1 MLNSQVWID
10 TDQFKRLKKIS
21 IAWAYLLRWGFERGG
36 YFKNKE
42 YYIKNRNSCIVG
54 NAQFRQGIHTAAE
67 RKCKECDKY
76 AFSLFE
82 NAMLNTTMGF
92 KKDLNNFMTHFENEH
107 QNNSVISKIM
117 RRFK

>member
-1 MLNSQVWID
+1 MLNQVWID
-10 TDQFKRLKKIS
+10 ADQFKRLKKIS

-54 NAQFRQGIHTAAE
+54 NAQFRQGIYTAAE

-82 NAMLNTTMGF
+82 YAMQNNTMGF
-92 KKDLNNFMTHFENEH
+92 KIQLDQFMTHFENEH
-107 QNNSVISKIM
+107 QNKSVISKIM
-117 RRFK
+117 RRFR